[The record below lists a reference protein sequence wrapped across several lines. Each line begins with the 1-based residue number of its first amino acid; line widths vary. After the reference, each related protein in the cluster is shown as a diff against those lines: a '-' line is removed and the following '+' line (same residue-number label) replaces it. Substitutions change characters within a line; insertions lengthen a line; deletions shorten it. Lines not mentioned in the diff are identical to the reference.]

1 MKRFLPL
8 IIILMSFT
16 VMAQPPN
23 RGQNKE
29 RIKAL
34 KIAFITERLDLTEK
48 EAQKFWPV
56 YNAFD
61 DKQSKIKF
69 EEMRKLKT
77 QGRQGFETMS
87 DKQASELLEKI
98 IDADNRL
105 HKNKVDFINSLK
117 PILTAKKIMLLKT
130 VEDEFNRRMLDEFKR
145 RRQGKFRE

>member
-1 MKRFLPL
+1 
-8 IIILMSFT
+8 MSFT

>member
-8 IIILMSFT
+8 LIILMSFS

-23 RGQNKE
+23 RGKNKE

-48 EAQKFWPV
+48 EAEKFWPV

-61 DKQSKIKF
+61 EKQTKIKF
-69 EEMRKLKT
+69 EEMRELRS

-87 DKQASELLEKI
+87 DKKASELLKKI
-98 IDADNRL
+98 ITAENKL
-105 HKNKVDFINSLK
+105 HQNKVDFITDLE
-117 PILTAKKIMLLKT
+117 PILSAKKIMLLKT

-145 RRQGKFRE
+145 RRQGKFKE

>member
-8 IIILMSFT
+8 LIILMSFT

-34 KIAFITERLDLTEK
+34 KIAFITERLDLNEK

-61 DKQSKIKF
+61 EKQTKIKF
-69 EEMRKLKT
+69 GEMRELKT
-77 QGRQGFETMS
+77 QGRQGYESMN
-87 DKQASELLEKI
+87 DKEASELLEKI
-98 IDADNRL
+98 IKAEHKL
-105 HKNKVDFINSLK
+105 HKNKVDFISDLK
-117 PILTAKKIMLLKT
+117 PILSAKKIMLLKT

>member
-8 IIILMSFT
+8 LIILMSFT

-34 KIAFITERLDLTEK
+34 KIAFITERLDLNEE

-61 DKQSKIKF
+61 EKQTKIKF
-69 EEMRKLKT
+69 GEMRELKT
-77 QGRQGFETMS
+77 QGRQGYESMN
-87 DKQASELLEKI
+87 DKEASELLEKI
-98 IDADNRL
+98 IKAEQKL
-105 HKNKVDFINSLK
+105 HKNKVDFISDLK
-117 PILTAKKIMLLKT
+117 PILSAKKIMLLKT

-145 RRQGKFRE
+145 RRQGKFKE

>member
-1 MKRFLPL
+1 
-8 IIILMSFT
+8 MSFT

-34 KIAFITERLDLTEK
+34 KIAFITERLDLTEQ

-61 DKQSKIKF
+61 DKQAKIKF
-69 EEMRKLKT
+69 KEMRELKA
-77 QGRQGFETMS
+77 QGRQGFETMN
-87 DKQASELLEKI
+87 DKEASKLLDKI

-105 HKNKVDFINSLK
+105 HKNKVNFILDLK
-117 PILTAKKIMLLKT
+117 TILSAKKIMLLKS
-130 VEDEFNRRMLDEFKR
+130 VEDEFNRRMLDEFKKR
-145 RRQGKFRE
+145 RHGKIRE

>member
-1 MKRFLPL
+1 
-8 IIILMSFT
+8 MSFT

-34 KIAFITERLDLTEK
+34 KIAFITERLDLTEQ

-61 DKQSKIKF
+61 DKQAKIKF
-69 EEMRKLKT
+69 KEMRELKA
-77 QGRQGFETMS
+77 QGRQGFETMN
-87 DKQASELLEKI
+87 DKEASKLLDKI

-105 HKNKVDFINSLK
+105 HKNKVDFIKDLK
-117 PILTAKKIMLLKT
+117 PILSAKKIMLLKS
-130 VEDEFNRRMLDEFKR
+130 VEDEFNRRMLDEFKKR
-145 RRQGKFRE
+145 RHGKIRE